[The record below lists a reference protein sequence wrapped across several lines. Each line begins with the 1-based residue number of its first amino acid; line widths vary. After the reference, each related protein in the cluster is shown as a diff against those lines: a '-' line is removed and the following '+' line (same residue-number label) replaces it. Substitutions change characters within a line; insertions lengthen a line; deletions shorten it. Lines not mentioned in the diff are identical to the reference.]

1 MLQSTCI
8 GKREN
13 KGTCINYHC
22 FHARGRRRSERG
34 AQSRRRIVPG
44 IGSRAGGWVRTAYVY
59 EKNTCMV
66 FRYKRRSF
74 TAPPRTTATPPAHGR
89 SAGGHRHGPQPI
101 DPVFVGYSTS
111 EVLERENT
119 HAAHV
124 LTRTRRNR
132 APGVATWASLLGAL
146 FGLYTTL
153 SLTQHPI
160 QAEGAGRAGPRVPSC
175 LESSSTS
182 MVRPERTL
190 ESVERPRVRAPRSP
204 FAGVERSRSTVRKR
218 KINNNRISCGSSQ
231 R

>member
-1 MLQSTCI
+1 MHQLPLFSCRAGGGDQSAA
-8 GKREN
+8 
-13 KGTCINYHC
+13 HS
-22 FHARGRRRSERG
+22 HADGSCRGSD
-34 AQSRRRIVPG
+34 
-44 IGSRAGGWVRTAYVY
+44 RARGGWVRTAYVY

-111 EVLERENT
+111 EVLDRENT

-146 FGLYTTL
+146 LRFIHDTDTTPYPGGRRRPRRASC
-153 SLTQHPI
+153 SLV
-160 QAEGAGRAGPRVPSC
+160 PRV
-175 LESSSTS
+175 EFDVYGST
-182 MVRPERTL
+182 
-190 ESVERPRVRAPRSP
+190 RAD
-204 FAGVERSRSTVRKR
+204 SRKCRET
-218 KINNNRISCGSSQ
+218 SCGCA
-231 R
+231 RAAFALRRGRTVPLDGPEKKNK

>member
-1 MLQSTCI
+1 MRI
-8 GKREN
+8 K
-13 KGTCINYHC
+13 YHC
-22 FHARGRRRSERG
+22 FHAAGGGDQSAAHSHADGSCRGSD
-34 AQSRRRIVPG
+34 
-44 IGSRAGGWVRTAYVY
+44 RARGGWVRTAYVY

-153 SLTQHPI
+153 TQHPI
-160 QAEGAGRAGPRVPSC
+160 QAAGAGRAGPRVPSC

-182 MVRPERTL
+182 GSTRADVSRKCRETSCARAAFALRRGRTVPLDGPE
-190 ESVERPRVRAPRSP
+190 
-204 FAGVERSRSTVRKR
+204 KR
-218 KINNNRISCGSSQ
+218 K
-231 R
+231 

>member
-1 MLQSTCI
+1 MPAGGGDQSAA
-8 GKREN
+8 
-13 KGTCINYHC
+13 HS
-22 FHARGRRRSERG
+22 HADGSCRGSD
-34 AQSRRRIVPG
+34 
-44 IGSRAGGWVRTAYVY
+44 RARGGWVRTAYVY

-124 LTRTRRNR
+124 LTRTTRRNR
-132 APGVATWASLLGAL
+132 APDVATWASLLGAL

-160 QAEGAGRAGPRVPSC
+160 QAAGAGRAGPRVPSC

-190 ESVERPRVRAPRSP
+190 ESVERPRDSARRVRPSA
-204 FAGVERSRSTVRKR
+204 FAGVERSRTTVRKR
-218 KINNNRISCGSSQ
+218 KINNNRISCGSSHVSEIKH
-231 R
+231 